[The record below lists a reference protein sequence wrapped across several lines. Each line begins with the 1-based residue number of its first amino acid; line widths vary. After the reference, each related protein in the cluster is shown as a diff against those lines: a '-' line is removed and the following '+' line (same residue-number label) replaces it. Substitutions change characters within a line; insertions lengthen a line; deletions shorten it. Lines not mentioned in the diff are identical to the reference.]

1 MPRADVVQCRG
12 SIRLLGNAF
21 VLVQR
26 WSPGGAYGEASDHEG
41 ARRRNLCMSL
51 GLFAFEKEHR
61 PAHERSP
68 LSVLGICGP
77 NSLSGLSDLKA
88 TPLARLA

>member
-1 MPRADVVQCRG
+1 MPPADVVQCRG

-51 GLFAFEKEHR
+51 GLLHSRKNTVRHMKEARCQFWAFVDR
-61 PAHERSP
+61 IAY
-68 LSVLGICGP
+68 LGFLI
-77 NSLSGLSDLKA
+77 
-88 TPLARLA
+88 